1 MFKLLHLGVA
11 RRLLEMNKKKMSV
24 EEKNFPVVLQ
34 YVKMGKKKLGS
45 IGK

>member
-24 EEKNFPVVLQ
+24 EEKKFPMVLQ
-34 YVKMGKKKLGS
+34 YVKMEKKNLGS